1 MLRITHEVIGAKGDQ
16 DTPITYAKGPIMK
29 SSQRYTRFC
38 GIDVAK
44 DKHAACI
51 IGQDGRFVLRSC
63 SFGNHAQGYQSILA
77 RLHQAGGP
85 RQVLIGMEA
94 TGHYWYSLHD
104 FLIRN
109 GYHVA
114 VLNPLQTAQQ
124 AKKAIRKRKTDKIDA
139 AHIATLIKN
148 GEHRLSLVPGELGMT
163 CRQLTRLR
171 YTMIAQT
178 TRLKQLLWAR
188 LHPVWPEFEAL
199 FANPLCRTGRTLLAA
214 APTPADLLAMN
225 QEPLTE
231 LIRRTSRGRFGP
243 VQAQKIRQAA
253 AHSVGMHRGLEGARA
268 SIRTLLTQMDVLG
281 PVRQQL
287 EDQITALADQLPGYV
302 MTLPAA
308 DPIRAVS
315 LFGETDPIEAFATP
329 EQLVAFAGLDLSVF
343 QTGQYQAATR
353 HISKRGSP
361 VLRRTLWGMAHR
373 AIYQEGDLREYYL
386 RKRAKGLHHLAAVTA
401 TAIKYCRISWRV
413 LTDCRDY
420 LPQAPHI

>member
-1 MLRITHEVIGAKGDQ
+1 
-16 DTPITYAKGPIMK
+16 MK
-29 SSQRYTRFC
+29 HAQCYSRFC

-51 IGQDGRFVLRSC
+51 IDPDGGLLLRSC
-63 SFGNHAQGYQSILA
+63 SFGNHAEGYQHILG
-77 RLHQAGGP
+77 RLHEAGGP
-85 RQVLIGMEA
+85 DKVFVAMEA

-139 AHIATLIKN
+139 RHIATLIKN

-171 YTMIAQT
+171 YAMISQT

-188 LHPVWPEFEAL
+188 LHPVWPEFETL
-199 FANPLCRTGRTLLAA
+199 FANPLCLTGRTLLAA
-214 APTPADLLAMN
+214 APTPADLPAIN
-225 QEPLTE
+225 QEQLTE
-231 LIRRTSRGRFGP
+231 LIRRTSRGKFGP
-243 VQAQKIRQAA
+243 VQAEKIRQAA
-253 AHSVGMHRGLEGARA
+253 TNSVGMHRGLEGARV
-268 SIRTLLTQMDVLG
+268 SIRTLLTQMDALA
-281 PVRQQL
+281 PVRRQL
-287 EDQITALADQLPGYV
+287 EDQITALADRLPSYT
-302 MTLPAA
+302 MTLPGA

-315 LFGETDPIEAFATP
+315 LFGETDPIKAFATP

-343 QTGQYQAATR
+343 QTGQYQAASR

-361 VLRRTLWGMAHR
+361 ILRRTLWAMAHR

-401 TAIKYCRISWRV
+401 VAIKHCRISWRV
-413 LTDCRDY
+413 LTDRRDY
-420 LPQAPHI
+420 LPQAPHA